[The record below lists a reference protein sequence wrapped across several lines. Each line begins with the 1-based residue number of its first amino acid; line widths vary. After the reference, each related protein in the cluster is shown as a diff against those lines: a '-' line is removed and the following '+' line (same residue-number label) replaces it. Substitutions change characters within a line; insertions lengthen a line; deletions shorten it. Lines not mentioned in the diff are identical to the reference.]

1 MLRIPKDSVKAL
13 DNLLPSINTRTRNK
27 SIELTNNTVII
38 LLRDIFKMIITNKIK
53 IELIPMMFISILF
66 LLYNLVYS

>member
-1 MLRIPKDSVKAL
+1 MLKIPKDSVKAL
-13 DNLLPSINTRTRNK
+13 NNLLPSINTRTRNK
-27 SIELTNNTVII
+27 NIELTNNTVII